1 MKKIIVISALAI
13 LFSCNNNNGNNTN
26 SEGTNTATDSLA
38 TNPHAVPSHV
48 DTITHQDG
56 LSNQSS
62 VTTDTTKEQDHTVN
76 KQNDTLPKK

>member
-13 LFSCNNNNGNNTN
+13 LFSCNNHNGNKTN
-26 SEGTNTATDSLA
+26 SEGTNTASDSLA

-62 VTTDTTKEQDHTVN
+62 ITTDTTKEQDHTIN
-76 KQNDTLPKK
+76 RQNDTLPKK